1 MQRGPDVLGHADGLV
16 GAPEEAAA
24 EEAGE
29 EEDAVVP
36 LGAGAG
42 HVELVEEPVEV
53 EEGGGE
59 LVEDEGG
66 AVEVDEWALDFMTMN
81 ARQ

>member
-1 MQRGPDVLGHADGLV
+1 VQRRPDVLVDADALV

-42 HVELVEEPVEV
+42 HVEFVEEPVEV
-53 EEGGGE
+53 QEGGGE
-59 LVEDEGG
+59 FVEDEGW
-66 AVEVDEWALDFMTMN
+66 AVEVDEGALIS
-81 ARQ
+81 